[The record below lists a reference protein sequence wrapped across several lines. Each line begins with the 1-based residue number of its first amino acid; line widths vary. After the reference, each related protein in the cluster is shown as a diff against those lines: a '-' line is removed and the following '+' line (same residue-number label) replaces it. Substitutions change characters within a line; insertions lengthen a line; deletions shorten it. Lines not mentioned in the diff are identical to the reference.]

1 MAIRKNE
8 NMKIVIDGYPEE
20 YSSIDEALK
29 AKKEKKEKEEKEKK
43 EKKEK

>member
-8 NMKIVIDGYPEE
+8 NMKIVIDGHPEE
-20 YSSIDEALK
+20 YDSIEDALK

-43 EKKEK
+43 EK

>member
-29 AKKEKKEKEEKEKK
+29 AKKEKKEKEKEKK